1 MLDVQGYCIII
12 VLCCSCM
19 SPVYLLHIVII
30 WQTALLWLFI
40 NRQEK
45 AIAVILRVILFCYLN
60 LHTLVVGIFFV
71 VGKITLR
78 SVISLIM
85 LLQLLKK
92 HLHLSN

>member
-1 MLDVQGYCIII
+1 
-12 VLCCSCM
+12 M

-60 LHTLVVGIFFV
+60 LHTLVVGIFLLL
-71 VGKITLR
+71 GK
-78 SVISLIM
+78 
-85 LLQLLKK
+85 
-92 HLHLSN
+92 